1 MNQFKAIV
9 FDFDGLILDT
19 ETTDYEAWRSI
30 YRDYGAELPLS
41 MWLPIIGDV
50 TQYFNIDQHLAELT
64 GKQIDRSELRKHQQM
79 LHLEMLEDTVPMP
92 GVEDYIYTAKELGIR
107 IGVASGSR
115 RSWVVDRLDQLGL
128 ADHFDT
134 VVCRD
139 DVGGRAKPDPA
150 VYLAAVANLD
160 VSVDQAFALE
170 DSLPG
175 VAAAKSAG
183 LYCVAVPGPM
193 TKGFSF
199 HKADMR
205 LESLADM
212 PLQKLLAALAAT
224 N

>member
-1 MNQFKAIV
+1 MKQIKAIV

-19 ETTDYEAWRSI
+19 ETTDYEAWQAI
-30 YRDYGAELPLS
+30 YRDYGAELSLS
-41 MWLPIIGDV
+41 TWLPIIGDA
-50 TQYFNIDQHLAELT
+50 TQDFSIDQRLAELI
-64 GKQIDRSELRKHQQM
+64 GKQIDRVELRKHQRM
-79 LHLEMLEDTVPMP
+79 LHLEMLEDTVPMS
-92 GVEDYIYTAKELGIR
+92 GVEDYIYTAKGLGIR
-107 IGVASGSR
+107 IGVASGSG
-115 RSWVVDRLDQLGL
+115 RSWVMDRLDQLGL

-150 VYLAAVANLD
+150 AYLAAVSNLG

-193 TKGFSF
+193 TKGLSF
-199 HKADMR
+199 HNADMR